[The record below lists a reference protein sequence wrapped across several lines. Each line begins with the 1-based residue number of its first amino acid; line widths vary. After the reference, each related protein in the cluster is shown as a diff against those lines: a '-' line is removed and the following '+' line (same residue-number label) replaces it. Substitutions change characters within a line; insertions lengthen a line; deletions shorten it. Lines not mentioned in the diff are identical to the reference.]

1 MASLIDPTGRPLK
14 SANKD
19 NVPGKAAAALS
30 GAAPPGA
37 TPHIKDAT
45 LASFAADVLDASIE
59 VPVIVDFWAP
69 WCGPCKQLGPA
80 LERLV
85 TQTNGAV
92 RLVKVNIDE
101 NPEIAQQLRIQSIPT
116 VYAFKNG
123 QPVDGFMGAIP
134 DSQLS
139 QFVQG
144 LIGPGGG
151 EAAAAAEDTLAA
163 AADALA
169 KHDLTTAAQLFGQV
183 LQEDPGHPKAV
194 AGLARCYLESGDLER
209 AQKTLGLV
217 RPDGATDESI
227 RAVQAEL
234 ALKERAASAG
244 ELEPLRA
251 KIAADP
257 ADLQSRFDLA
267 LGLDAKGARE
277 DAVNELLEIMRRDR
291 KWNDDAARKQLVTLF
306 EAMGPTDPRTIA
318 ARRRL
323 SSLLFS

>member
-1 MASLIDPTGRPLK
+1 MVSLIDPAGRPLK
-14 SANKD
+14 GRTENA
-19 NVPGKAAAALS
+19 PAA
-30 GAAPPGA
+30 GA
-37 TPHIKDAT
+37 TPGGGAPGAAVAAPIKEASLAT
-45 LASFAADVLDASIE
+45 FAADVLDASME

-69 WCGPCKQLGPA
+69 WCGPCKQLGPL

-85 TQTNGAV
+85 AETKGAV

-134 DSQLS
+134 ESQLR
-139 QFVQG
+139 QFVET
-144 LIGPGGG
+144 LIGPG
-151 EAAAAAEDTLAA
+151 AANTASAEEDALSF

-169 KHDLTTAAQLFGQV
+169 KRDLATAAQIFGQI
-183 LQEDPGHPKAV
+183 LQDDPGHPKAV
-194 AGLARCYLESGDLER
+194 AGLARCYLESGDLDR
-209 AQKTLGLV
+209 AKKTLGLV
-217 RPDGATDESI
+217 RPDGAADESI
-227 RAVQAEL
+227 RAVEAEL
-234 ALKERAASAG
+234 SLKERAQAAG

-251 KIAADP
+251 KIEANP
-257 ADLQSRFDLA
+257 ADLQARFDLA

-277 DAVNELLEIMRRDR
+277 EAIDQLLEIVRRDR
-291 KWNDDAARKQLVTLF
+291 KWDEDAARKQLVTLF
-306 EAMGPTDPRTIA
+306 DAMGPTDPRTIA

>member
-1 MASLIDPTGRPLK
+1 MASLIDPTGRPLR
-14 SANKD
+14 SSKD
-19 NVPGKAAAALS
+19 NAPVRNAPG
-30 GAAPPGA
+30 GAAPVA
-37 TPHIKDAT
+37 AASYIKDAT
-45 LASFAADVLDASIE
+45 LASFAADVLDASME

-69 WCGPCKQLGPA
+69 WCAPCKQLGPA

-85 TQTNGAV
+85 NEAKGAV

-101 NPEIAQQLRIQSIPT
+101 NPEIAQQLRVQSIPT

-123 QPVDGFMGAIP
+123 QPVDGFMGPVP

-151 EAAAAAEDTLAA
+151 EAATAVEDALVL

-169 KHDLTTAAQLFGQV
+169 KHDLTTAAQIFGHI
-183 LQEDPGHPKAV
+183 LQEDPGHPRAV

-209 AQKTLGLV
+209 AKKTLGLV
-217 RPDGATDESI
+217 RPDAAGDESI
-227 RAVQAEL
+227 RAVEAEL
-234 ALKERAASAG
+234 ALKERAASTG

-251 KIAADP
+251 RIAANP
-257 ADLQSRFDLA
+257 ADLQARFDLA

-277 DAVNELLEIMRRDR
+277 EAIDSLLDIIGRER
-291 KWNDDAARKQLVTLF
+291 KWNEDAARKQLVILF
-306 EAMGPTDPRTIA
+306 DAMGPTDPRTIA